1 MSIHHE
7 SFCLS
12 CAWTWEL
19 LFSRLSYAPVTFV
32 FVFIVDDPYT
42 VADKWLLKENLPL
55 TYRQQVVEFIL
66 QNSGQNNFVPDPSF
80 RDPYTGGK
88 HVVFSFGYCYIFA
101 CWLLLLTTKFIL
113 YQPMHMYL
121 GNHRHRMVRIHYPC
135 LNFGNRAGSFCQFSL
150 YIKLQS
156 LTVFFGLYPESWRN
170 TYLFCR

>member
-1 MSIHHE
+1 MNL
-7 SFCLS
+7 CLS

-19 LFSRLSYAPVTFV
+19 LFSRLSYAPVTFL

-88 HVVFSFGYCYIFA
+88 HAVFCCCYCYIFT
-101 CWLLLLTTKFIL
+101 CWLLLLTTKLIL
-113 YQPMHMYL
+113 YQPMHMCL
-121 GNHRHRMVRIHYPC
+121 GNHHHHPMVRIQYPC
-135 LNFGNRAGSFCQFSL
+135 LNPGNRAGSFPLSL
-150 YIKLQS
+150 YIKLQPFAV
-156 LTVFFGLYPESWRN
+156 VFGIYPESHN
-170 TYLFCR
+170 IYLFCR